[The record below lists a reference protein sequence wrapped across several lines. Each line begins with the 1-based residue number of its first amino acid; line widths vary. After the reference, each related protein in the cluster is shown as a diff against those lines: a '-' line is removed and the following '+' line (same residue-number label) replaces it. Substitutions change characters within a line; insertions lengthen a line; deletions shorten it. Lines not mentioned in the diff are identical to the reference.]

1 MSREL
6 SRQAF
11 IRGALGTA
19 AAGALTACRAP
30 APEPQT
36 PSTTSGLPSPEA
48 SGPPD
53 WTALDDAIDGQ
64 VIMPSNPDYAAAKK
78 LFNTRFDDSTPQ
90 AVITPQSS
98 VDVQRAM
105 EFAARNDIKVA
116 VRSGGHSY
124 IGASAADGTM
134 VIDLR
139 RLSG

>member
-64 VIMPSNPDYAAAKK
+64 VIK
-78 LFNTRFDDSTPQ
+78 L
-90 AVITPQSS
+90 
-98 VDVQRAM
+98 
-105 EFAARNDIKVA
+105 
-116 VRSGGHSY
+116 G
-124 IGASAADGTM
+124 
-134 VIDLR
+134 LR
-139 RLSG
+139 RCRPRLAEAFVGAPSLSLAVPAGLDGVPQPMPDLPVAG